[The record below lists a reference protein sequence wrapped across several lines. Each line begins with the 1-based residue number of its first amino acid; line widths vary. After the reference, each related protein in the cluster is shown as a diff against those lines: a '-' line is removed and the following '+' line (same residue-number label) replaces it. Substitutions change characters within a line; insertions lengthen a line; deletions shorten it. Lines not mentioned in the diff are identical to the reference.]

1 MGKEGDNVNTLAQ
14 GVSIAAKLIY
24 MAIHIMLP
32 SCKQVVQTQDL
43 SAGGPPNQHQ
53 TILRPPFTFVQH
65 LSEGIRK
72 GDPNIIMC
80 LLAFQ
85 PCLTLAN
92 NVAPVCHADD
102 SRGRRMVD
110 AVFRRPA
117 AARISCVWLCA
128 LTNKGCIFD
137 LIIAVDVTVKRAH
150 SNIVELLWK
159 TGQPT
164 GSCLAVR
171 SAGFDGGLCGVR
183 GCLVTALC
191 LDLVMCCECVSM
203 HDLCSL

>member
-32 SCKQVVQTQDL
+32 SCKQVVQIQDL

-80 LLAFQ
+80 LLAISTVSYFGQQCCTRLPRRRFSWQADGRCCFQ
-85 PCLTLAN
+85 ETRCCEDKLR
-92 NVAPVCHADD
+92 V
-102 SRGRRMVD
+102 
-110 AVFRRPA
+110 
-117 AARISCVWLCA
+117 
-128 LTNKGCIFD
+128 
-137 LIIAVDVTVKRAH
+137 
-150 SNIVELLWK
+150 
-159 TGQPT
+159 
-164 GSCLAVR
+164 
-171 SAGFDGGLCGVR
+171 
-183 GCLVTALC
+183 ALC
-191 LDLVMCCECVSM
+191 PD
-203 HDLCSL
+203 